1 MEKLIANLASAKV
14 SQKTLQGRNYLVAPV
29 SMIVEGVWKGS
40 AGPVYY
46 EGNDIAMSVPAWNAK
61 PITINHPE
69 TSDGTKVSGASPESL
84 EKHAVG
90 MVLNTKYDKRKKR
103 LVAEAWFEI
112 DRLGKVPGAEIVQAA
127 LHAGEKLEVSTG
139 LYIDAQP
146 LQGTFA
152 NNEYVAKATNYR
164 PDHLA
169 IILSGEGACS
179 LKDGAGLLVNKAEKP
194 SRPERDPEL
203 VGNKKDLI
211 ERLRDVSEAVRSA
224 HENIVTNGDST
235 WVYVTAVY
243 PDYAIFEKS
252 SQGESSYFRQNY
264 AMESGLVKLIGNAT
278 PVTRKVTYSVQN
290 QKQENMERK
299 DLINKLGSEHAEF
312 VTNMSDDQFKAF
324 EKALAPAPAPAP
336 VQSPAKIVCN
346 SVSELLEHASEG
358 VKNQI
363 NDAID
368 ATVKAREALIDKIVA
383 NTKDS
388 FTKEELASFS
398 TAHLNKLATVIA
410 APAPKQN
417 SGVYAG
423 EAFVGNQA
431 SGSTASSESV
441 PLPPPSFAKSK

>member
-1 MEKLIANLASAKV
+1 
-14 SQKTLQGRNYLVAPV
+14 
-29 SMIVEGVWKGS
+29 MIVEGVWKGS

-112 DRLGKVPGAEIVQAA
+112 DRLNKVPGAEIVQAA
-127 LHAGEKLEVSTG
+127 LHANEKLEVSTG

-194 SRPERDPEL
+194 SRPQPIL
-203 VGNKKDLI
+203 IGNAKN
-211 ERLRDVSEAVRSA
+211 VSEILTAL
-224 HENIVTNGDST
+224 GDE
-235 WVYVTAVY
+235 VDAIGEDYV
-243 PDYAIFEKS
+243 ILEKRVNE
-252 SQGESSYFRQNY
+252 ESSYFRQNY
-264 AMESGLVKLIGNAT
+264 AIDSGLVKLIGNAT

-324 EKALAPAPAPAP
+324 EKALAPAP

-346 SVSELLEHASEG
+346 SVSELLELASDG
-358 VKNQI
+358 VKNQV

-368 ATVKAREALIDKIVA
+368 LAVKTREALIDKIVA

-398 TAHLNKLATVIA
+398 TAHLNKLATVIV
-410 APAPKQN
+410 APAQKQN
-417 SGVYAG
+417 QGVYAG
-423 EAFVGNQA
+423 EAFVGNQS

>member
-112 DRLGKVPGAEIVQAA
+112 DRLNKVPGAEVVHAA

-169 IILSGEGACS
+169 IILQGEGACS

-194 SRPERDPEL
+194 SRPERMPEL
-203 VGNKKDLI
+203 VGNAKNLTEIVDQ
-211 ERLRDVSEAVRSA
+211 VRQ
-224 HENIVTNGDST
+224 
-235 WVYVTAVY
+235 AVY
-243 PDYAIFEKS
+243 AEHEVMTAEGPNTYCYIIAVYDKYVIFEKS
-252 SQGESSYFRQNY
+252 SQGETSYFRQNY

-299 DLINKLGSEHAEF
+299 DLISKLGSEHAEF
-312 VTNMSDDQFKAF
+312 VTNMSDDAFKAI
-324 EKALAPAPAPAP
+324 EKALTPAPAP

-346 SVSELLEHASEG
+346 SVAELLEHASEG
-358 VKNQI
+358 VKNQV
-363 NDAID
+363 NDALD
-368 ATVKAREALIDKIVA
+368 LAVKTREALIDKIVA

-398 TAHLNKLATVIA
+398 TAHLNKLASVIA
-410 APAPKQN
+410 APAPKQT

-431 SGSTASSESV
+431 SEAASKETV
-441 PLPPPSFAKSK
+441 LLPPSTFAKSK

>member
-112 DRLGKVPGAEIVQAA
+112 DRLNKVPGADIVQAA

-152 NNEYVAKATNYR
+152 NNAYVAKATNYR

-169 IILSGEGACS
+169 IILQGEGACS

-194 SRPERDPEL
+194 SRPERLPEL
-203 VGNKKDLI
+203 VGNAKNL
-211 ERLRDVSEAVRSA
+211 SEIVDQVRQ
-224 HENIVTNGDST
+224 
-235 WVYVTAVY
+235 AVY
-243 PDYAIFEKS
+243 ATHEVMTAEGPNTYCYIVAVYDKYVIFEKS
-252 SQGESSYFRQNY
+252 SQGESAYFRQNY

-299 DLINKLGSEHAEF
+299 DLISKLGSEHAEF

-346 SVSELLEHASEG
+346 SVSELLEHASDG
-358 VKNQI
+358 VKNQV
-363 NDAID
+363 NDALD
-368 ATVKAREALIDKIVA
+368 LAVKTREALIDKIVA

-388 FTKEELASFS
+388 FTKEELASFT

-410 APAPKQN
+410 APAPRQN
-417 SGVYAG
+417 QGVYAG
-423 EAFVGNQA
+423 EAFVGNQL

-441 PLPPPSFAKSK
+441 PLPPPSFAKS

>member
-194 SRPERDPEL
+194 SRQEPVLIGNAKNVPEIITALGDE
-203 VGNKKDLI
+203 VDAIGEDYVIVKKVVND
-211 ERLRDVSEAVRSA
+211 ESA
-224 HENIVTNGDST
+224 
-235 WVYVTAVY
+235 
-243 PDYAIFEKS
+243 
-252 SQGESSYFRQNY
+252 YFRQNY
-264 AMESGLVKLIGNAT
+264 AIDSGLVKLIGNAT

-346 SVSELLEHASEG
+346 SVSELLELASEG
-358 VKNQI
+358 VKNQV

-368 ATVKAREALIDKIVA
+368 LAVKTREALIDKIVA

-431 SGSTASSESV
+431 SGSIASSESV
-441 PLPPPSFAKSK
+441 PLPPPSFAKS